1 MKRKRFTEEQIIAIL
16 REYEGGAKC
25 ADLCRKHGMSEAAK
39 AGRRPGTDFFG
50 SRAPPFE
57 LGDLLAQR
65 VDLKTLLLPLPMA
78 EKGLLRI
85 RSELSKL
92 FARHILVEIKVVGS
106 LGR

>member
-1 MKRKRFTEEQIIAIL
+1 LKRKRFTEEQIIAVL
-16 REYEGGAKC
+16 HEHEGGAKC
-25 ADLCRKHGMSEAAK
+25 KPGMSEAAK

-57 LGDLLAQR
+57 LGDLFAQR
-65 VDLKTLLLPLPMA
+65 VDLKPLWLPLPMA

-92 FARHILVEIKVVGS
+92 FARHILVEIKVAGS